1 MTTALERWAL
11 ASNLRHKENL
21 LLLLFVWFL
30 CLQRVHNVVN
40 TTWNDQSSSAA
51 VWLCSSHYKVEH
63 TYDKT
68 RWHAYIRRHK
78 VTHIPTDDEKMFIFL
93 TDTRL
98 PVLSPRVP
106 RERALLSAPVT
117 HTPPIHPAAMRST
130 IENGAVWEM
139 EAIYNC
145 RIRTQPL
152 SQLTPHSETKREP
165 LLHANVTQL
174 PFNRSDKR
182 RVGGRSDIKS
192 KLSQVIESSHWERA
206 PARRLSR
213 VCLWGRW
220 RLRGVCLCVWL
231 EMITDC

>member
-98 PVLSPRVP
+98 PVLSPCVP

-117 HTPPIHPAAMRST
+117 HTPPVCPAATRST
-130 IENGAVWEM
+130 MENGAVWEM

-145 RIRTQPL
+145 RIRTHTPRPNLRRIRRQSESPL
-152 SQLTPHSETKREP
+152 SMLMSHNYLLTAQTNGVWGGE
-165 LLHANVTQL
+165 VTSNQNCHRWSS
-174 PFNRSDKR
+174 P
-182 RVGGRSDIKS
+182 
-192 KLSQVIESSHWERA
+192 VIERE
-206 PARRLSR
+206 RRLAACHACAYGGAGGWGEC
-213 VCLWGRW
+213 VC
-220 RLRGVCLCVWL
+220 VCDWKW
-231 EMITDC
+231 